1 MKKMMLIVAMALG
14 MVACHDEK
22 IDWGGAGNGNDG
34 AVGYIAFAEDGLSVN
49 VDNESAAGEIEPMA
63 TRAVTAEQ
71 LAAYIIEIWNE
82 AGEKVTSFAYGD
94 RNSHY
99 TTSTYD
105 SSRKGVAVPAGR
117 YTVKAY
123 SAEVPEES
131 ATPEYAGEATVEVS
145 KEAVAN
151 ASITC
156 KLASVKVSVR
166 FDHIL
171 ASLITD
177 ATESRVAL
185 GATSISDYV
194 FKGRPVT
201 PAADD
206 ATLSVGLSKM
216 AWDAEGGSRYL
227 RPNDEVNPLV
237 LYLTTTYNGSS
248 IKDQALKVVD
258 DAKPGEWRKITVK
271 LENGDS
277 GTIYIKVEVSTWIN
291 GEEVDCDVTKVALD
305 MSEAGI
311 PDDSDAPVI
320 EWADHDISQPF
331 TLTDAMFN
339 SAGAYTEGAAFA
351 VKTKSEITSF
361 KLGVASTNA
370 DLSAAANDMGL
381 NAEGGLELTQG
392 LSTTTKMIVGS
403 WGFPTAD
410 IAGATELAFD
420 LSALMKE
427 LHNNYAGTHTF
438 TLTVADKNG
447 SSTTVELKITAGVVI
462 DPNVVWVG
470 YDIDQ
475 RYDISKDDATT
486 MQILITAKSGI
497 KSLVVTIEGA
507 LAAKNESTGTSLLDD
522 VFLPSSFDLVNPG
535 VNLEGNDLSINL
547 NGLGFP
553 TGDDVKDKTSLS
565 FDITSFKSMLVV
577 APGHNDFKITLTD
590 NDGNVIEK
598 SMMIN
603 MIVK

>member
-1 MKKMMLIVAMALG
+1 MKKMMLIVAMAIGL
-14 MVACHDEK
+14 VACHDEK
-22 IDWGGAGNGNDG
+22 IDWIGNGDG
-34 AVGYIAFAEDGLSVN
+34 GDKDAVGYIAFAEDGLSVN
-49 VDNESAAGEIEPMA
+49 VDNESAAGEIDPMA
-63 TRAVTAEQ
+63 TRAVTEEQ
-71 LAAYIIEIWNE
+71 LASYTIEIWNE

-94 RNSHY
+94 RASNY

-105 SSRKGVAVPAGR
+105 PSRKGVAVPAGR

-131 ATPEYAGEATVEVS
+131 ATPEYAGETTVEVS
-145 KEAVAN
+145 KETVAN

-166 FDHIL
+166 FDPIL

-185 GATSISDYV
+185 GATNISDYV

-206 ATLSVGLSKM
+206 ATLSEGLSKM
-216 AWDAEGGSRYL
+216 AWDAVGGFRYL
-227 RPNDEVNPLV
+227 RPNEEVNPLV
-237 LYLTTTYNGSS
+237 LYLTTTYNGSA

-277 GTIYIKVEVSTWIN
+277 GTIYIKVEVSTWVN
-291 GEEVDCDVTKVALD
+291 GEEVDCDVTKVALN

-320 EWADHDISQPF
+320 EWVDHDISQPF
-331 TLTDAMFN
+331 TITDAMFN
-339 SAGAYTEGAAFA
+339 SAGAYTEGAAFT

-370 DLSAAANDMGL
+370 DLSAAVKDMGL
-381 NAEGGLELTQG
+381 NAEGGLEFAEG

-427 LHNNYAGTHTF
+427 LHNNYAGNHTF

-447 SSTTVELKITAGVVI
+447 SSTTIELNITSGISVDGI
-462 DPNVVWVG
+462 VWDG
-470 YDIDQ
+470 YDIKK
-475 RYDISKDDATT
+475 RYTVDGDLKIKIVMTAGKGISELWVEIAGRLGEPDGMKAIG
-486 MQILITAKSGI
+486 MPNKFN
-497 KSLVVTIEGA
+497 LVDPGFKIDP
-507 LAAKNESTGTSLLDD
+507 STGEFTDEEL
-522 VFLPSSFDLVNPG
+522 G
-535 VNLEGNDLSINL
+535 VAL

-553 TGDDVKDKTSLS
+553 TGEDVAGKKSLT
-565 FDITSFKSMLVV
+565 FDITGFMSMMGSFKGDTDFVV
-577 APGHNDFKITLTD
+577 TMKDSEGTVFEERVMVTIK
-590 NDGNVIEK
+590 
-598 SMMIN
+598 
-603 MIVK
+603 

>member
-22 IDWGGAGNGNDG
+22 IDWGGVGNGNDG

-71 LAAYIIEIWNE
+71 LAAYTIEIWNE
-82 AGEKVTSFAYGD
+82 AGEKITSFAYGD

-131 ATPEYAGEATVEVS
+131 ATPEYAGETTVEVS

-166 FDHIL
+166 FDPIL

-206 ATLSVGLSKM
+206 ATLSEGLSKM

-331 TLTDAMFN
+331 TLTEAMFN
-339 SAGAYTEGAAFA
+339 SAGAYTEGAAFS

-370 DLSAAANDMGL
+370 DLSAAVKDMGL
-381 NAEGGLELTQG
+381 NVEGGLELTQG

-447 SSTTVELKITAGVVI
+447 SSTTVELSITAGQSV
-462 DPNVVWVG
+462 DPNVLNVVWVDHNINERYEIRSG
-470 YDIDQ
+470 DDNTMVID
-475 RYDISKDDATT
+475 
-486 MQILITAKSGI
+486 ITAVNGI
-497 KSLVVTIEGA
+497 KSMVVTITGA
-507 LAAKNESTGTSLLDD
+507 LQPLLGD
-522 VFLPSSFDLVNPG
+522 VQLPYSFDLVDPG
-535 VNLEGNDLSINL
+535 QNLEGGDLGDNL
-547 NGLGFP
+547 VGLGFP
-553 TGDDVKDKTSLS
+553 VKDDVKDKTSLTV
-565 FDITSFKSMLVV
+565 DITSFKAMLVV
-577 APGHNDFKITLTD
+577 APGETDFKLQVTD
-590 NDGNVIEK
+590 NEGNVVEK
-598 SMMIN
+598 AMMIN
-603 MIVK
+603 MIVE